1 LSRGFNEKDEKIF
14 FLVSGRFDSL
24 FATVKAVS
32 FTIGTLSVVPA
43 TPGDGLCSTIG
54 STMFFSVADSFI

>member
-14 FLVSGRFDSL
+14 LFVSSRLNSL

-32 FTIGTLSVVPA
+32 FTIGALSVIPA

-54 STMFFSVADSFI
+54 GTMFFSVADSFV

>member
-1 LSRGFNEKDEKIF
+1 LSSGFNEKDEKIF
-14 FLVSGRFDSL
+14 FLVSSRIDSL

-32 FTIGTLSVVPA
+32 FTVRTLSVIPA

-54 STMFFSVADSFI
+54 GTMFFSVADSFV